1 MEHMCLAYCLS
12 SFFLTANPRRF
23 WRGSLRR
30 SKKWGDRLSHRS
42 RSGRPS
48 IIPWISKKLF
58 AAIWK
63 MDDSG
68 LTTTWRRMPYA
79 LWCWVEKNW
88 LIVGSERGGWA
99 AALFMG
105 LIKSCKDCEINPWE
119 YFDDMLRRIM
129 SHPVNRFRELLPD
142 QWKPL
147 SKDDRSLILAAEAW
161 ETFSFIILSKN
172 AGSSSH
178 QLPHPTPSEN
188 KLQYGFVGRLP
199 VCIHLNVWIFHSYGD
214 NIMLYSLWITL
225 VFLIC
230 YCIVQ

>member
-1 MEHMCLAYCLS
+1 MEHICVAYCLS

-79 LWCWVEKNW
+79 LWCWVEKT
-88 LIVGSERGGWA
+88 GSSWEVNGEDGPLLCSWDWSNPARTVKSTPGNTSTICSGGLWA
-99 AALFMG
+99 IRSIACESYSPTSGNRCLRTIGAWSLRPRPEKHFPLSSCQRTPAAVLTNYRILPHLKTSYNMGSSDGYLFVYTWMY
-105 LIKSCKDCEINPWE
+105 E
-119 YFDDMLRRIM
+119 YFIVM
-129 SHPVNRFRELLPD
+129 E
-142 QWKPL
+142 
-147 SKDDRSLILAAEAW
+147 
-161 ETFSFIILSKN
+161 
-172 AGSSSH
+172 
-178 QLPHPTPSEN
+178 
-188 KLQYGFVGRLP
+188 
-199 VCIHLNVWIFHSYGD
+199 
-214 NIMLYSLWITL
+214 ITL
-225 VFLIC
+225 C
-230 YCIVQ
+230 YTVYE